1 MKKDIIKKIPNYLTI
16 SRIVLIPIIIIL
28 FLLKSYKLVIFLTI
42 IGSLT
47 DLLDGKIARH
57 YNVTTKLGANLD
69 TIADKLFAI
78 GLIICL
84 IPKNRSISYIL
95 TLEILIGLV
104 NLYYYSKKKKTK
116 SLMIGKIKTNFLFI
130 MIVIGFIYNFN
141 QSFFNLYNGFKLAT
155 INLQILTLGL
165 YIKKSYVDLNK
176 KELTVEDYD
185 EHQKIMNEDFDKTV
199 VVNSIND
206 LKGIYDVE
214 KDDIY

>member
-16 SRIVLIPIIIIL
+16 SRIILIPIIIIL

-84 IPKNRSISYIL
+84 IPKNHSISYIL
-95 TLEILIGLV
+95 TLEILIGLI

-130 MIVIGFIYNFN
+130 TIVIGFIYNFN